1 MGVEI
6 KKEYNGEITI
16 SIEPDDEYMYFE
28 LRGADCG
35 LFFFR
40 VNPVTC
46 GVQIIT
52 PAFDPDDDE
61 YPLSKMSIPP
71 EDTVIEI
78 LEPVSYTL
86 PTRQMYETG
95 LN

>member
-1 MGVEI
+1 MGVNI
-6 KKEYNGEITI
+6 TKEYTGEITI

-28 LRGADCG
+28 LHGADCG

-40 VNPVTC
+40 VNPITN

-52 PAFDPDDDE
+52 PTFNPDDSE
-61 YPLSKMSIPP
+61 WPLSEMRIPP
-71 EDTVIEI
+71 KDTVIEI

-86 PTRQMYETG
+86 PTKTMYETG